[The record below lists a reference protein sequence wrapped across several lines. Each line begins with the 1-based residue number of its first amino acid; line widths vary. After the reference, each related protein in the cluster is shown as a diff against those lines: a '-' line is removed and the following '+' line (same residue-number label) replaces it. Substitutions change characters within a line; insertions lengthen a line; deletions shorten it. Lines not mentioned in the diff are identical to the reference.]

1 MSCFVRVFT
10 EPLDEKAGAD
20 SVQHPWYQFEP
31 DLNLDNPEVRTEVR
45 RIMGYWL
52 ELGVDG
58 FRVDALPFLIESM
71 APGGGK
77 SEMRFEYLAEMRRFL
92 QWRCDNSLV
101 LIHNFDQ
108 LPHDIIVK
116 PNCEGQERLINLLVE
131 EQSQADREARHHLK
145 LEAYG
150 YRWYRVGGLDHII
163 RREKA

>member
-1 MSCFVRVFT
+1 
-10 EPLDEKAGAD
+10 
-20 SVQHPWYQFEP
+20 
-31 DLNLDNPEVRTEVR
+31 
-45 RIMGYWL
+45 MGYWL
-52 ELGVDG
+52 KLGVAG

-92 QWRCDNSLV
+92 QWRRDNSLV

-116 PNCEGQERLINLLVE
+116 PNCEGQERLVNLLVE

-163 RREKA
+163 RREKV